1 MSKVFVIPDIHLKPW
16 MLEEAERAV
25 EKDAYDQIVFL
36 GDVVDDWHQER
47 NLELYRETFDAI
59 IGFIEKHDN
68 VKFCVG
74 NHDISYVWEALE
86 SGYSS
91 FARETVLDGID
102 RLKAALP
109 EESIAFIHRIDNV
122 LFSHA
127 GLMELFVDHYFLNRP
142 EDIDELLLL
151 VNKCGKK
158 KMWTDV
164 SPIWARPQDGTLE
177 LYSDYIQVVGH
188 TPVRKPE
195 ERGKLLTL
203 DTFSTTAWG
212 QAIGDQ
218 RFVWIDTIEQNWGY
232 VET

>member
-16 MLEEAERAV
+16 MLEEAEKAV
-25 EKDAYDQIVFL
+25 EKEAYDHIVFL
-36 GDVVDDWHQER
+36 GDVVDDWYQER
-47 NLELYRETFDAI
+47 NLDLYRKTFDAVI
-59 IGFIEKHDN
+59 DFIDRHGN
-68 VKFCVG
+68 VKFCIG
-74 NHDISYVWEALE
+74 NHDVSYVWEALE

-91 FARETVLDGID
+91 FARETVLEGID

-109 EESIAFIHRIDNV
+109 EESVAFIHRIDNV

-127 GLMELFVDHYFLNRP
+127 GLLELFVSHYLRSKP
-142 EDIDELLLL
+142 EGIDELLHL

-164 SPIWARPQDGTLE
+164 SPIWARPQDGLHK
-177 LYSDYIQVVGH
+177 LYSDYMQVVGH

-195 ERGKLLTL
+195 ETGKLLTL

-212 QAIGDQ
+212 QAIGNQ
-218 RFVWIDTIEQNWGY
+218 RFVWIDTVDQSWVY
-232 VET
+232 AET